1 MPPVAE
7 PFFPR
12 MSYADIRGFFFMHAR
27 KCSKPTHMLI
37 RFFLG
42 AIALT
47 YIAFGVFS
55 LVYPD
60 NMTASL
66 GVDVGG
72 PNGSFEMRGVFGGVS
87 LGAAA
92 LCLAG
97 ALRANM
103 IRPALW
109 FIVAYMGGYCFARLA
124 SVGLGDLPTPGTWR
138 FVAFEAVTL
147 IIASFALRSHGR
159 TQ

>member
-1 MPPVAE
+1 MW
-7 PFFPR
+7 
-12 MSYADIRGFFFMHAR
+12 
-27 KCSKPTHMLI
+27 I

-42 AIALT
+42 AIAAT

-55 LVYPD
+55 LLHPD
-60 NMTASL
+60 TMTASL

-103 IRPALW
+103 VRPALW

-124 SVGLGDLPTPGTWR
+124 SVALGDLPTPGTWR

-147 IIASFALRSHGR
+147 FIASFALLSRRHK
-159 TQ
+159 Q